1 MRSRGLRV
9 TPTRLWIM
17 TLLTK
22 KDLHPMSHADLVER
36 LPREMDRTTVFRALV
51 ALSDAKLLHRVDV
64 GDRVWRYT
72 RSLTA
77 SSDTPTTAFVC
88 TACGSVQELR
98 EARLEVVGPPRALRA
113 GAVRIF
119 VHGHCDECGSP

>member
-9 TPTRLWIM
+9 TPTRMWVM
-17 TLLTK
+17 RLLTI
-22 KDLHPMSHADLVER
+22 DPHPMSHADLVEK

-51 ALSDAKLLHRVDV
+51 TLSEVRLLHRVDV

-72 RSLTA
+72 RSVID
-77 SSDTPTTAFVC
+77 SPDTPQTAFVC
-88 TACGSVQELR
+88 TQCGSVQELR
-98 EARLEVVGPPRALRA
+98 EARLEVLGSPRALRK

-119 VHGHCDECGSP
+119 VHGYCDACGS